1 MLRHLRHFPLRL
13 CIARLPKAELPS
25 PSLAAVAAQMLRHL
39 GDFPRRL
46 RECCHA
52 VYEYTPCP
60 PVGYPE
66 IEVGCSGLP
75 PLLMCVVK

>member
-1 MLRHLRHFPLRL
+1 
-13 CIARLPKAELPS
+13 
-25 PSLAAVAAQMLRHL
+25 MLRHL

-46 RECCHA
+46 REHCHL

-66 IEVGCSGLP
+66 IEVGGLSIYHIVCCAAAVP
-75 PLLMCVVK
+75 CFASWQPWPRTARATDC